1 MAGSGRWGSYSEGN
15 AASALL
21 VLRLAVGLPL
31 FLLGLG
37 KLTGFAGPGLEQYAH
52 QLSGAGISSSVPLAA
67 AAALVQT
74 VAGGLLM
81 VGFLSSEA
89 AVAALVVA
97 LAGLFRNYLMAG
109 LPHSPEGWVELVIAA
124 RYHLALMG
132 ALIALLI
139 MGPGSASLD
148 ASRLAQA
155 YRRNSRKK

>member
-1 MAGSGRWGSYSEGN
+1 MKVRWGSYSEGN
-15 AASALL
+15 AATALL
-21 VLRLAVGLPL
+21 VIRLAVGLPL

-37 KLTGFAGPGLEQYAH
+37 KLTGFAGPGLRFYAD
-52 QLSGAGISSSVPLAA
+52 QLAALGIASAAPLAA

-74 VAGGLLM
+74 LAGLLLM
-81 VGFLSSEA
+81 AGFLTSEA
-89 AVAALVVA
+89 AAAALLVA

-109 LPHSPEGWVELVIAA
+109 LPGTLEGWVELVVAA

-155 YRRNSRKK
+155 YRRTSRKK